1 MTISS
6 SQVLSVG
13 GLSAWDW
20 GFEWE
25 ELDVDVDLECGFEK
39 GESESGKEV
48 ESKICRLWVLNLLG
62 ALGIV
67 GAGAGA
73 AGNADEEN
81 EDECTAAA
89 GTNAKIS

>member
-6 SQVLSVG
+6 SQVLSVE
-13 GLSAWDW
+13 GLGVWDW

-25 ELDVDVDLECGFEK
+25 KLDVDVDVECGLEK
-39 GESESGKEV
+39 GESGSGKEV
-48 ESKICRLWVLNLLG
+48 ESKICRLWVVNLLG
-62 ALGIV
+62 TLGI
-67 GAGAGA
+67 AGAGTGA
-73 AGNADEEN
+73 AVNVDEEN